1 MKGGILRRA
10 IGAKCRDC
18 IFDPL
23 ARGNW
28 RQQVTLCTCTD
39 CALWEHR
46 PVSRK
51 PLPESLLNFLSIPDD
66 DPIVLGHRRGLPARA
81 FIKPGT
87 KDQQNGNASIQ
98 DTLEASQSV
107 KVEVSERGSPLRNLW
122 ATMRGRSAV

>member
-1 MKGGILRRA
+1 MKGRSLRRA
-10 IGAKCRDC
+10 IDTKCRDC

-28 RQQVTLCTCTD
+28 RQQITLCSCTN
-39 CALWEHR
+39 CPLWEYR

-51 PLPESLLNFLSIPDD
+51 PLPKSLLNFLSIPDD

-87 KDQQNGNASIQ
+87 KRLQNGNVSIQ
-98 DTLEASQSV
+98 GAVEASQLV
-107 KVEVSERGSPLRNLW
+107 KVGESERGSPLRNLW